1 MTRKQQRFTFIIV
14 GLALLGLATG
24 LILIAMEDGISFFKT
39 PTEILTQKTDS
50 QKRLRIGG
58 LVMDNSVKHQGSL
71 LKFDITDNQ
80 SELMVE
86 YKGVVPDLF
95 KEGQGVVLEGYLSQD
110 KVFLADSLLAKHDEN
125 YMPKEVADSL
135 KAQGHWQDSD
145 QKDTDPKTKVQK
157 ISE

>member
-24 LILIAMEDGISFFKT
+24 LILTAMEDGISFFKT
-39 PTEILTQKTDS
+39 PTEILTQKIDS

-58 LVMDNSVKHQGSL
+58 LVMENSVKHQGLL

-80 SELMVE
+80 SELKVE
-86 YKGVVPDLF
+86 YEGVVPDLF

-110 KVFLADSLLAKHDEN
+110 KIFLADSLLAKHDEN

-135 KAQGHWQDSD
+135 KAQGHWQDT
-145 QKDTDPKTKVQK
+145 DTKAND
-157 ISE
+157 

>member
-24 LILIAMEDGISFFKT
+24 LILVAMEDGISFFKT
-39 PTEILTQKTDS
+39 PTEILTEKTDS

-58 LVMDNSVKHQGSL
+58 LVMDDTVKHEGLL
-71 LKFDITDNQ
+71 LKFIITDNQ
-80 SELMVE
+80 SELNVE
-86 YKGVVPDLF
+86 YEGVVPDLF

-110 KVFLADSLLAKHDEN
+110 KIFLADSLLAKHDEN

-135 KAQGHWQDSD
+135 KAQGHWQDAD
-145 QKDTDPKTKVQK
+145 QKV
-157 ISE
+157 SE

>member
-24 LILIAMEDGISFFKT
+24 LILTAMEDGISFFKT
-39 PTEILTQKTDS
+39 PTEILTEKTDS
-50 QKRLRIGG
+50 QKRSRIGG

-80 SELMVE
+80 SELKVE
-86 YKGVVPDLF
+86 YEGVVPDLF

-110 KVFLADSLLAKHDEN
+110 KIFLADSLLAKHDEN

-135 KAQGHWQDSD
+135 KAQGHWQEG
-145 QKDTDPKTKVQK
+145 DTKAEVQK
-157 ISE
+157 VSE